1 MTAFVIIGAVGLAIV
16 VVSLVFG
23 DFLDG
28 VLEFEHFEF
37 GDGVLSTPVV
47 GAFLTAFGAT
57 GWLLTAVQEL
67 PVAVATAGGVGG
79 GLVLGG
85 TTLFLVRA
93 LMHMP
98 TDATPRTAD
107 LVGSIGTV
115 VTRIPADG
123 LGEIS
128 VISAGQRMKLY
139 ARSDAPVPSGSKVIV
154 VDVTSPTSVVVTESD
169 F

>member
-1 MTAFVIIGAVGLAIV
+1 MEAFVIIGAVGLALV

-28 VLEFEHFEF
+28 VLDFEHFEF
-37 GDGVLSTPVV
+37 GDGVLSTPVI
-47 GAFLTAFGAT
+47 GAFLTAFGAA
-57 GWLLTAVQEL
+57 GWLLTTVEESSL
-67 PVAVATAGGVGG
+67 AVAAAGGLGAGV
-79 GLVLGG
+79 VLGG
-85 TTLFLVRA
+85 LTLVSVRA

-98 TDATPRTAD
+98 TDATPRTTD
-107 LVGSIGTV
+107 LVGSMGTV

-123 LGEIS
+123 LGEIA

-139 ARSDAPVPSGSKVIV
+139 ARSDTPVPSGSKVIV
-154 VDVTSPTSVVVTESD
+154 VDVTSPTSVVVTASD

>member
-1 MTAFVIIGAVGLAIV
+1 MAAFVIIGAVGLAIV
-16 VVSLVFG
+16 VMSLFFG
-23 DFLDG
+23 DVLDG
-28 VLEFEHFEF
+28 LFDFEHFEF
-37 GDGVLSTPVV
+37 GDGVLSTPVI
-47 GAFLTAFGAT
+47 GAFLAAFGAT

-67 PVAVATAGGVGG
+67 PLPIATAGGVGG

-85 TTLFLVRA
+85 ATLFLVRS
-93 LMHMP
+93 LMNMP

-139 ARSDAPVPSGSKVIV
+139 ARSDAPVASGSTVIV

>member
-1 MTAFVIIGAVGLAIV
+1 MEAFVIIGVVGLALV

-23 DFLDG
+23 DILDG
-28 VLEFEHFEF
+28 VLDFEHFDI
-37 GDGVLSTPVV
+37 GDGVLSTPVI
-47 GAFLTAFGAT
+47 GAFLTAFG
-57 GWLLTAVQEL
+57 
-67 PVAVATAGGVGG
+67 TAGAMLVAFRDMLPLLAALYGLGAGVALG
-79 GLVLGG
+79 GL
-85 TTLFLVRA
+85 TLVMVRA
-93 LMHMP
+93 LMNMP

-107 LVGSIGTV
+107 LVGSTGTV

-128 VISAGQRMKLY
+128 VIAAGQRMKLY
-139 ARSDAPVPSGSKVIV
+139 ARSDQPVASGSTVIV